1 MLRKTGRSVVKIKTD
16 STNREYKNS
25 LFISLFETIKEL
37 LSLYNALTGSELSS
51 ETFVKIV
58 TLTNILFT
66 KSRNDIAFV
75 LGDKIVV
82 LIEHQSTICQ
92 NMPLRLLIYLAR
104 VYEKIID
111 NDAVYKNKLL
121 KIPKPDF
128 IVLYNGADPFPDEKV
143 MKLSDAFMEHP
154 EGAQAAELEGSLEL
168 KVRVININVGRNES
182 MVNKCETLK
191 GYVHFIGKVRLN
203 LEAGL
208 DLTDAAT
215 KAVKDCIKE
224 GILAEYLK
232 AHASEVINM
241 LTTEFELE
249 RARKVW
255 EEEAREEG
263 IAIGEERGIAI
274 GEEKGREEG
283 REESIRETVQEMKKE
298 NFPDEVIA
306 RITKLSMEKIRE
318 YIK

>member
-1 MLRKTGRSVVKIKTD
+1 MVRIKID
-16 STNREYKNS
+16 NTNREYKNS
-25 LFISLFETIKEL
+25 VFISLYEDNEKL
-37 LSLYNALTGSELSS
+37 LSLYNALTGSKLSL
-51 ETFVKIV
+51 EIFVKIV
-58 TLTNILFT
+58 TLTNVLFT

-92 NMPLRLLIYLAR
+92 NMPLRLLIYLSR
-104 VYEKIID
+104 IYEKIVD

-128 IVLYNGADPFPDEKV
+128 IVLYNGTDPFPDEKV
-143 MKLSDAFMEHP
+143 LKLSDAFMEHP
-154 EGAQAAELEGSLEL
+154 QGAQAAGLEGSLEL
-168 KVRVININVGRNES
+168 KVRVLNINEGRNETI
-182 MVNKCETLK
+182 VNRCETLS
-191 GYVHFIGKVRLN
+191 GYVKFIGKVRFN

-215 KAVKDCIKE
+215 KAVKDCIEE

-241 LTTEFELE
+241 LTTEWELE

-255 EEEAREEG
+255 EEEAREDGWEEG
-263 IAIGEERGIAI
+263 RVV
-274 GEEKGREEG
+274 GREEG
-283 REESIRETVQEMKKE
+283 RVVGREEGLRETVLEMKKE

-306 RITKLSMEKIRE
+306 RITKLSMEKIKE
-318 YIK
+318 YTL